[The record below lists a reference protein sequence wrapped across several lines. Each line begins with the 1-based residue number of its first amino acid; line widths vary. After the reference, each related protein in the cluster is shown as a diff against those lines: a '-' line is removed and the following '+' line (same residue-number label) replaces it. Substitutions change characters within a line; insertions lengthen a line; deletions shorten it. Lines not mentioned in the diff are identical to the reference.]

1 MNLVISHFSDE
12 RLQGED
18 KQDENPNKDTN
29 NDDDEELEIEDG
41 KEDALT
47 NPENESSDPILRR
60 IVRRVGRRVIRRVGR
75 RVIRRFR
82 RRNSRRR
89 RRRFG

>member
-18 KQDENPNKDTN
+18 KQDE
-29 NDDDEELEIEDG
+29 LEIE
-41 KEDALT
+41 
-47 NPENESSDPILRR
+47 ENESSDPIFRR
-60 IVRRVGRRVIRRVGR
+60 IIGRVGR

-82 RRNSRRR
+82 RRRRR
-89 RRRFG
+89 VC

>member
-18 KQDENPNKDTN
+18 KPDENPNKDTN
-29 NDDDEELEIEDG
+29 NNDDEELEIEDG

-47 NPENESSDPILRR
+47 NLENESSDPIFGVIRIGRRLLRR
-60 IVRRVGRRVIRRVGR
+60 VRRRR
-75 RVIRRFR
+75 
-82 RRNSRRR
+82 SRRR
-89 RRRFG
+89 RRLFG

>member
-47 NPENESSDPILRR
+47 NPENESSDPIF
-60 IVRRVGRRVIRRVGR
+60 IRRVGR
-75 RVIRRFR
+75 LIRRFR

-89 RRRFG
+89 RRRWG

>member
-29 NDDDEELEIEDG
+29 NNDDKELEIEDG

-47 NPENESSDPILRR
+47 NLENESSDPIIFRR
-60 IVRRVGRRVIRRVGR
+60 IIRRVGR
-75 RVIRRFR
+75 RFIRRLR